1 MDFSKHGKIHES
13 LPGMENQCFCS
24 HYLWS
29 SRESVIENI
38 IWTYLKH
45 IHPGGPTILTSRASY
60 WKYVEQNTEQ
70 LKLNRG
76 ETNKIHSYF
85 TLWLFCSTFEDQ
97 GLCYWFHHI
106 FGIRSEQH
114 LAPCDVASTPLL
126 PKALLRP
133 KGPRQSRKGP
143 ESIAMGWTTPAA
155 PRALS
160 SQQGHNLV
168 AKQRFGQWELN
179 IRQKRELVK
188 DNIWISILHDAV
200 FQNDLLKKHAFAVFS
215 DEKQAHFLLDG
226 SGLP

>member
-1 MDFSKHGKIHES
+1 M
-13 LPGMENQCFCS
+13 L
-24 HYLWS
+24 
-29 SRESVIENI
+29 
-38 IWTYLKH
+38 
-45 IHPGGPTILTSRASY
+45 
-60 WKYVEQNTEQ
+60 
-70 LKLNRG
+70 
-76 ETNKIHSYF
+76 
-85 TLWLFCSTFEDQ
+85 
-97 GLCYWFHHI
+97 YWFHHI

-114 LAPCDVASTPLL
+114 LAPCDVASTPLP

-179 IRQKRELVK
+179 IRQKRETGEGQHL
-188 DNIWISILHDAV
+188 DLYSILHDAV